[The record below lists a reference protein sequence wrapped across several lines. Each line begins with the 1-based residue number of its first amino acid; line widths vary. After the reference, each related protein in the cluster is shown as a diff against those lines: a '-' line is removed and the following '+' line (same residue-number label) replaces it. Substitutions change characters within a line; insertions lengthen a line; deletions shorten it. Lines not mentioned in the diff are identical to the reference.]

1 MNRVCIVL
9 PSATY
14 RAQDYVEAARG
25 LDLDLTVVSEE
36 PQLLLEGDDFLQV
49 DCTVPEAAAHQI
61 ARLHARTP
69 IAAVLAADD
78 QGVLI
83 AALAARAIGL
93 PHNPPEAVAAT
104 KNKVMLR
111 RALRGSVRQPVYQVL
126 GRGDDAHEV
135 ARDLGYPVV
144 MKPLSLSGS
153 RGVIRADNA
162 TQARAAERRI
172 RRILTRTDSNPNDPL
187 LIEKYVP
194 GIEVAVEGVL
204 AKGEL
209 TVLAVMDK
217 PDPLVGP
224 FFEETIY
231 TAPSQL
237 HPEMLD
243 EIGDTVQAATAA
255 LGLQV
260 GPVHA
265 ELRLDGTAVVLIE
278 VAARPIGGLCGRA
291 LRFGLLG
298 SSLETVLLRTATG
311 RPMRGLRRQDPGA
324 GVMMIPIEH
333 RGTLKQVSG
342 MESALEVPWVT
353 SVDISMPRGSF
364 VEPLPEGDR
373 YLGFIFA
380 VAPSPSDAEEALREA
395 FRRLTIEIEPA
406 PIAVD

>member
-1 MNRVCIVL
+1 MSRVCIVL

-14 RAQDYVEAARG
+14 RARDYVDAARG

-36 PQLLLEGDDFLQV
+36 PQLLLEGDDFLKV
-49 DCTVPEAAAHQI
+49 DCAEPEAAADQI
-61 ARLHARTP
+61 ARLHARAP
-69 IAAVLAADD
+69 ISAVLAADD

-83 AALAARAIGL
+83 ASLAARAIGL

-111 RALRGSVRQPVYQVL
+111 RALRESVRQPIYQVL
-126 GRGDDAHEV
+126 ERGDDADDV
-135 ARDLGYPVV
+135 ASDVGYPVV

-153 RGVIRADNA
+153 RGVIRADDA
-162 TQARAAERRI
+162 KEARAAERRI
-172 RRILTRTDSNPNDPL
+172 RRILLRTDGNPNDPL
-187 LIEKYVP
+187 LVERYVP

-204 AKGEL
+204 VKGEL
-209 TVLAVMDK
+209 TVLAVLDK

-231 TAPSQL
+231 TAPSRL

-243 EIGDTVQAATAA
+243 EIATTVQTAVTA
-255 LGLQV
+255 LGLKV

-265 ELRLDGTAVVLIE
+265 ELRLDGAAVVLIE
-278 VAARPIGGLCGRA
+278 IAARPIGGLCGRA
-291 LRFGLLG
+291 LRFGLLR

-311 RPMRGLRRQDPGA
+311 RPTRGLRRQDPGV
-324 GVMMIPIEH
+324 GVMMIPIKN
-333 RGTLKQVSG
+333 RGILRQVSG
-342 MESALEVPWVT
+342 QQSALRVPWIT
-353 SVDISMPRGSF
+353 SVDISIPRGSF

-380 VAPSPSDAEEALREA
+380 AAPHPSDAEEALREA
-395 FRRLTIEIEPA
+395 HRRLTIEIEPA
-406 PIAVD
+406 STSSD